1 LADDLV
7 YAVPSR
13 PSIGTAR
20 WETLWMI
27 ARLPAE
33 IRRTRPDV
41 LFVSGSTYTIV
52 AAAMMLR
59 FGRRCPAIVVKISN
73 DMARRD
79 LPPVSR
85 FLWRRWL

>member
-1 LADDLV
+1 MGIDARLFLGREEGALRAELADDLV

-41 LFVSGSTYTIV
+41 LFVSGSTYT
-52 AAAMMLR
+52 
-59 FGRRCPAIVVKISN
+59 
-73 DMARRD
+73 
-79 LPPVSR
+79 
-85 FLWRRWL
+85 